1 MMKRSTFYGLD
12 ADQVSKNEALRYFD
26 IENMVHYL
34 YEAGKEPL
42 NNYVYC
48 AMLLVKIVFSQEE
61 GKWGEAFREWI
72 RRQFVARYISCIL
85 LRFSS
90 MGTRGEDRKL
100 SPAVT
105 IVSD

>member
-1 MMKRSTFYGLD
+1 MMKQSTFYGLD

-61 GKWGEAFREWI
+61 GKWGRLFENGSGVCNLAPRRLCGSASI
-72 RRQFVARYISCIL
+72 RGQI
-85 LRFSS
+85 
-90 MGTRGEDRKL
+90 
-100 SPAVT
+100 
-105 IVSD
+105 